1 MFLNYIHG
9 PFPLYATRSISIV
22 FLIAIMGWLDVAS
35 TLHNNHTE
43 KSFPSLIES
52 NRNQIVF
59 TNFRLI
65 WNQTDAHLVLNQSE
79 NGKYYLISVW
89 FDKISKRFLCVWK
102 QVRVKYNTCS
112 DFAFIN
118 LVYLFIKHTNQA

>member
-59 TNFRLI
+59 TRHRLI
-65 WNQTDAHLVLNQSE
+65 WNT
-79 NGKYYLISVW
+79 NGHV
-89 FDKISKRFLCVWK
+89 RLCFK
-102 QVRVKYNTCS
+102 SIGKC
-112 DFAFIN
+112 
-118 LVYLFIKHTNQA
+118 